1 MKHKNFGQLD
11 FKKFH
16 PSGSLGIKLKT
27 VDDLMLKG
35 NKIPFISENSKM
47 KNALKVMSSKKLGV
61 LVVKNKKGLTI
72 GVVTDGDLKRTI
84 QKNKDI
90 KILTVRN
97 VMTKNPISIDKNE
110 LAAKALYLM
119 NSKKKITSLCVHEKK
134 NKLKTIGILHI
145 HNILEAN
152 IQ

>member
-1 MKHKNFGQLD
+1 
-11 FKKFH
+11 
-16 PSGSLGIKLKT
+16 
-27 VDDLMLKG
+27 
-35 NKIPFISENSKM
+35 M

-72 GVVTDGDLKRTI
+72 GVVTDGDLRRAI

-90 KILTVRN
+90 KILTVKN
-97 VMTKNPISIDKNE
+97 VMTKNPMSIDKNE

-119 NSKKKITSLCVHEKK
+119 NSKKKITSLCVHNKK
-134 NKLKTIGILHI
+134 NKLKTIGILHQKM
-145 HNILEAN
+145 ILEAN